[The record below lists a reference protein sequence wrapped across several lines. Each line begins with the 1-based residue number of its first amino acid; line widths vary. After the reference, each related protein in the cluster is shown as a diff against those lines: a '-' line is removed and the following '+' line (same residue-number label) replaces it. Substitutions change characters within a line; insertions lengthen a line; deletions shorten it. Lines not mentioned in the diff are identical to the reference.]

1 MTRKDFELIAK
12 AIKSAVDYEQ
22 TFEDSNTGTRSIA
35 GVAFNLADALADT
48 NDRFDRAKFLKACGV
63 QG

>member
-1 MTRKDFELIAK
+1 MTRKDFELIAGV
-12 AIKSAVDYEQ
+12 IKGQRKPHNDTETIEELAREM
-22 TFEDSNTGTRSIA
+22 
-35 GVAFNLADALADT
+35 ADALAGT